1 MRPSHSGVDQLWE
14 NDENRLRVSISNR
27 NHSVTSLSLIRTA
40 ERERWIQSGSGA
52 ALNKLLSTLMVS
64 LFLSLTCKR
73 CGPCWAHKHSLTA
86 AIVCRWVNY
95 IPHTVLLSN
104 NSFICLTRT
113 VSGLAPCEMQVIRE
127 FVADGEAGLCLRMT
141 LQNMCFKI
149 VMIWSSVASACSS
162 KGYTLFDDTF

>member
-1 MRPSHSGVDQLWE
+1 MGPSHSGVDQLWE

-40 ERERWIQSGSGA
+40 ERERWIQSRSGA
-52 ALNKLLSTLMVS
+52 ALNKLLSTLIVS
-64 LFLSLTCKR
+64 LFLFLTCKW
-73 CGPCWAHKHSLTA
+73 CGPCWALKHSLTA

-113 VSGLAPCEMQVIRE
+113 VSGLAPCETQVILEDWICCRWGSRSVFKE
-127 FVADGEAGLCLRMT
+127 DPVKYVFQDRTDMKLCGISM
-141 LQNMCFKI
+141 
-149 VMIWSSVASACSS
+149 
-162 KGYTLFDDTF
+162 